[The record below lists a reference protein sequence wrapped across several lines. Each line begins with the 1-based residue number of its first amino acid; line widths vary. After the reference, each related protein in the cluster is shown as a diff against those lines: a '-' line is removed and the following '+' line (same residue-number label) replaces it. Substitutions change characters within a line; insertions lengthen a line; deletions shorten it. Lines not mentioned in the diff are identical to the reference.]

1 MNPYFSK
8 NQLHM
13 KKPKSVDE
21 YISNE
26 QKYQEELVHLRKIV
40 LSTGL
45 KEHVKWLFPCYT
57 YNKKNVVGIAAFKDY
72 FGLWFYQG
80 ALLSDHHNKLIN
92 AQEGKTQA
100 MRQWRMKDL
109 SDIDRNMIIDY
120 ISESIE
126 NVKAENRVLP
136 TKKPIIESVELSEIL
151 NKDQHLRDSFDN
163 LIFGRR
169 RDYHEYI
176 NSAKRS
182 ETKKSRIAKSIPLIL
197 QEIGLSDKYRK

>member
-21 YISNE
+21 YISNVE
-26 QKYQEELVHLRKIV
+26 KYQEELVHLRKIV

-57 YNKKNVVGIAAFKDY
+57 FNKKNVVGIAAFKDY
-72 FGLWFYQG
+72 FRLWFYQG
-80 ALLSDHHNKLIN
+80 ALLFDHHNKLIN

-100 MRQWRMKDL
+100 MRQRRLKDL
-109 SDIDRNMIIDY
+109 SEIDRDMIIDY

-126 NVKAENRVLP
+126 NKKAEKRILP
-136 TKKPIIESVELSEIL
+136 TKKPSIESAELSEVL
-151 NKDQHLRDSFDN
+151 NKVQHLRDSFGS
-163 LIFGRR
+163 LTFGRR
-169 RDYHEYI
+169 RDYPAYM
-176 NSAKRS
+176 NSYKRS
-182 ETKKSRIAKSIPLIL
+182 ETKKSRRAKSIPLIL
-197 QEIGLSDKYRK
+197 QGIGLNDKYRK